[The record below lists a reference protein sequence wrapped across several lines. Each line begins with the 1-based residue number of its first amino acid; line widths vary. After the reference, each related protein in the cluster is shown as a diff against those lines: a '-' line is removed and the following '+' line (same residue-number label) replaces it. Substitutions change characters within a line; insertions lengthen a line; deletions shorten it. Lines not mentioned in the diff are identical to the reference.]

1 MTFSPLSYGRGGRT
15 PFRAVMNLQCDLLN
29 YIVACEGS
37 EQRVVPTCVA
47 AGDNEV
53 SCAFGFQQ
61 KAFPGSGC
69 L

>member
-1 MTFSPLSYGRGGRT
+1 MIFSPLLYGRGGRI
-15 PFRAVMNLQCDLLN
+15 PFRATMSLHSILQKR
-29 YIVACEGS
+29 YVAREGS

-53 SCAFGFQQ
+53 SCVSGFQQ